1 MSQPKRILIALDQL
15 GNTLAQGNEDCT
27 ISARLGYLYLNRP
40 QGWTTWLMRFV
51 DFIFYPLD
59 GSYHCVQS
67 YYFDQDEEFIRGSDV
82 GLAILTVLIIP
93 TCVVLY
99 PFILMLSLTKKM
111 VRE

>member
-1 MSQPKRILIALDQL
+1 MNQGRRILIALDQL

-59 GSYHCVQS
+59 GGYHCVQS
-67 YYFDQDEEFIRGSDV
+67 YYFDQDESFIRGSDV
-82 GLAILTVLIIP
+82 GLAIVTVFVVVV
-93 TCVVLY
+93 CVVLY
-99 PFILMLSLTKKM
+99 PFILIISLWK
-111 VRE
+111 RLR